1 MAELN
6 KKLHLL
12 KPNSPQED
20 IKLYSTLAEVG
31 DNYWNVKL
39 PAYNEYY
46 KWTTW
51 AQPVLSSNTSFGTV
65 TASTTDSSNSAWKA
79 LDAIKS
85 GTYSNGHFW
94 ATADGNT
101 TGWWKWV
108 LPYPIKI
115 SQIVF
120 YNRATG
126 NNHYTKNAQ
135 FFADEAMTIP
145 LGAAFV
151 GVASNFGVST
161 IVVNNVVTDT
171 IYFKVTSSYNETTGI
186 GELEITATYA
196 AISTASDYDYSV
208 EVPATQAYAKLAKP
222 TYYKWTTWAQ
232 PVFTTYTASDGSV
245 ISASSE
251 GTSWNGHA
259 WRAMDGHTSGGDGN
273 FWGTTGTSTGW
284 WKVVFPY
291 KIAITKLVHYN
302 RDNTSYS
309 SIKGQYFADVAMTI
323 PIGSPFTNTTS
334 WGTTTVYDSST
345 PIVTDTIYFNKTAG
359 NNSSGIGE
367 LVITAKKA
375 TALPIIWNQPILSA
389 NGTFGIG
396 TFSCRASSEYYP
408 AWKAF
413 NGTTVDGNDCWFS
426 LDAPP
431 QAIYWYS
438 VVPINISN
446 LQITNRNMDGLHAVL
461 GAIFQGSND
470 GSTWETI
477 KTFTN
482 AITASNASWNVST
495 PSSNSYTYF
504 RLFIT
509 ASDGQIGIGKIAI
522 TATEVSTA
530 NYAFLENPVNASSLS
545 MVVSGVKY
553 KVLTKANLAYTEVDF
568 TTAGTF
574 TWTAPVNVK
583 RIRLA
588 MVGGGAGC
596 SSSSN
601 DNGSDSYYYSDI
613 TSSFFGS
620 YATSTSRLTHS
631 ASGYALGFNTTLGS
645 GSFGCG
651 GPSVGESA
659 GYTGNTYNGYI
670 DVVAGQSYNIKV
682 GAANQG
688 GTSGFVKIAY
698 GGDI

>member
-1 MAELN
+1 MLGLTTFVILLELRLVVLQSWTQPALTSATSYGTVSAVSGGIDGTHYPY
-6 KKLHLL
+6 KLFDKGGTSIETKFLSTSSTQSVVLWELPKQIAISKAVITQTSESDWLNRFPKTISIYGSTDNTNYTLL
-12 KPNSPQED
+12 GSVTG
-20 IKLYSTLAEVG
+20 Y
-31 DNYWNVKL
+31 
-39 PAYNEYY
+39 
-46 KWTTW
+46 
-51 AQPVLSSNTSFGTV
+51 AQPTSGATV
-65 TASTTDSSNSAWKA
+65 TLNC
-79 LDAIKS
+79 
-85 GTYSNGHFW
+85 
-94 ATADGNT
+94 
-101 TGWWKWV
+101 
-108 LPYPIKI
+108 
-115 SQIVF
+115 SQIQLCNYIKFVF
-120 YNRATG
+120 DLSWG
-126 NNHYTKNAQ
+126 GK
-135 FFADEAMTIP
+135 
-145 LGAAFV
+145 
-151 GVASNFGVST
+151 
-161 IVVNNVVTDT
+161 
-171 IYFKVTSSYNETTGI
+171 I
-186 GELEITATYA
+186 GMQEIALTATYA

-251 GTSWNGHA
+251 GTSWDGHA